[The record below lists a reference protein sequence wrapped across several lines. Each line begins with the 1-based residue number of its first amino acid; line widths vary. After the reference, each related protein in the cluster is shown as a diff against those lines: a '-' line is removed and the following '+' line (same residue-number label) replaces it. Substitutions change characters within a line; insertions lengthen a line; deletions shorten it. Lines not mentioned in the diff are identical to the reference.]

1 MLRSSSRVSSW
12 RLPALWASLFIFFCG
27 AGPTLAGNAK
37 NCPPPRLASVDI
49 AIAGPILVPVTL
61 GGQPAWMMLQTD
73 AALTLL
79 HQDAIS
85 SLQLPTHALG
95 KDAMEIT
102 LGGRRVT
109 QAASFKSMQLGS
121 LSFSRTEFLVDPFP
135 HPSPVYQGR
144 LVAGSLAMDLLWP
157 FDIELDLAKKQL
169 ALYSPGHCD
178 AAAVTWS
185 RHYGRIPMDFT
196 AVGDFYFTVEIDGK
210 KLETSI
216 ATSQES
222 SQMTVD
228 VGQLLSP
235 GGTNLPGEVLTRL
248 VRLAAGDLVIPD
260 KIQLTPTPGGC
271 ELSAV
276 GRPDGALGYDR
287 CYGRFPL
294 VLGRSALQNL
304 HLYFATRE
312 KIIYFTVADV
322 Q

>member
-1 MLRSSSRVSSW
+1 
-12 RLPALWASLFIFFCG
+12 LPALWASLFIFFWG

-157 FDIELDLAKKQL
+157 FDIELDLAKRKL
-169 ALYSPGHCD
+169 ALYS
-178 AAAVTWS
+178 
-185 RHYGRIPMDFT
+185 
-196 AVGDFYFTVEIDGK
+196 
-210 KLETSI
+210 
-216 ATSQES
+216 
-222 SQMTVD
+222 
-228 VGQLLSP
+228 
-235 GGTNLPGEVLTRL
+235 
-248 VRLAAGDLVIPD
+248 
-260 KIQLTPTPGGC
+260 
-271 ELSAV
+271 
-276 GRPDGALGYDR
+276 PDGALGYDR